1 MISNSNIQHHIEC
14 ALDVGRTTPRS
25 ATDTIDLI
33 TEIHALN
40 LDEVRIRLKGDKV
53 ILEGALRLLST
64 IHTEGNGYINGGRS
78 LRATHRTRGI
88 YDSHTIKGLAIEIIS
103 QIIPILIDHQT
114 ISVVQC
120 NSSGTPVISH
130 EVQCLINNLIRIQSL
145 SIYLS
150 GSILSKILIGAS
162 ATLLTLNIVASKRIL
177 INQTSTRRNLVK
189 LNLVPTILRHKTLND
204 INTSTQ
210 NRQSL
215 TILARSHAHIS
226 LGNMSQLTRLCRT
239 SILRLQPLTQQRR
252 SLALDIQ
259 SQLALNELK
268 CVLLQR
274 SVNEHIQVVPTTILR
289 NMLNHITNCICI
301 MLSHILHDSAEET
314 ALTLAS
320 AHITQIKQALH
331 SIYRVLLICLLEHQ
345 NNVLIRT
352 STHSTTQC
360 EHIIQVSASRLVS

>member
-1 MISNSNIQHHIEC
+1 M
-14 ALDVGRTTPRS
+14 
-25 ATDTIDLI
+25 
-33 TEIHALN
+33 
-40 LDEVRIRLKGDKV
+40 
-53 ILEGALRLLST
+53 ILEGTLRLLST
-64 IHTEGNGYINGGRS
+64 IHTERNGYINGGRS

-150 GSILSKILIGAS
+150 GSILSKILIGAG
-162 ATLLTLNIVASKRIL
+162 ATLLTLNIMASKCIL

-215 TILARSHAHIS
+215 AILTRSHAHIS

-252 SLALDIQ
+252 SLALNI
-259 SQLALNELK
+259 
-268 CVLLQR
+268 
-274 SVNEHIQVVPTTILR
+274 
-289 NMLNHITNCICI
+289 
-301 MLSHILHDSAEET
+301 
-314 ALTLAS
+314 
-320 AHITQIKQALH
+320 
-331 SIYRVLLICLLEHQ
+331 
-345 NNVLIRT
+345 
-352 STHSTTQC
+352 
-360 EHIIQVSASRLVS
+360 